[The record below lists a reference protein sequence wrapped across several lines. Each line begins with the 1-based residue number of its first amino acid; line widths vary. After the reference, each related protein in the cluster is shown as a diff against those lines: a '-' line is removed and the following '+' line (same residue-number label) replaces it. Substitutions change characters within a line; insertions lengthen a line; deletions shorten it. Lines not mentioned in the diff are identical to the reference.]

1 MSEEKG
7 VIWVLGDLN
16 YPKLD
21 WDKDDVRYI
30 KTGCA
35 HTRLYDSFIET
46 MSDFDLSQM
55 VRDPT
60 GQGNILDLFLTTNH
74 TLVNSVNIIS
84 GLSDHNIVK
93 CLVDTKPSSTKKA
106 PRKVH
111 LYRKADWVSLRAY
124 MTEFCN
130 SFVLSYEG
138 KSVETPWL
146 EFKEALNKVFR
157 SLFPQNMLNKRGT
170 YPG

>member
-1 MSEEKG
+1 MSKEKG

-60 GQGNILDLFLTTNH
+60 RQGNILDLFLTTNH

-93 CLVDTKPSSTKKA
+93 CLVDTKPASTKKA